1 MSLGRM
7 IARMAARI
15 DALERR
21 FETSQHHGTV
31 HEVDTA
37 KSRVRLKLGEVNGEP
52 VIGPW
57 VPYAQVAGAVKAH
70 VPPSVGQQMTAI
82 SPSGDPRQAIA
93 LPMTFSNENPSPG
106 SSADPVIT
114 YGDFTFTL
122 EPDRL
127 TVNGPNVDVK
137 CERAHVE
144 AEEVLVESPSVD
156 LGDDGGKPVARIGDM
171 VSVTFGSSAGLHP
184 IVQGSSKVRAAD

>member
-7 IARMAARI
+7 IARMVARI

-21 FETSQHHGTV
+21 FETSQQHGTV

-70 VPPSVGQQMTAI
+70 VPPSVGQQMTAV

-93 LPMTFSNENPSPG
+93 LPMTFSNANPSPG

-127 TVNGPNVDVK
+127 TVKGPNVDVQ

-144 AEEVLVESPSVD
+144 AAEVLVESPSVD
-156 LGDDGGKPVARIGDM
+156 LGDDGGQPVARIGDR
-171 VSVTFGSSAGLHP
+171 VHVQIGSSQGFWP
-184 IVQGSSKVRAAD
+184 IVEGSSKVRAAD